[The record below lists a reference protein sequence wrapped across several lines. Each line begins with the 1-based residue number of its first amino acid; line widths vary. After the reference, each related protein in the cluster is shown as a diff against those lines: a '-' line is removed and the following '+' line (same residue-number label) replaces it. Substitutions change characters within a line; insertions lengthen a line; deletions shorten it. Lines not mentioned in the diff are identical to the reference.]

1 MIFAKGII
9 TKHMDKKDNIKAY
22 DGVDAYYEG
31 TETDYEEFLKSVDGK
46 INTSAEAVSDNSN
59 DIGGETINI
68 KGVLDIVRKKAEKF
82 GTAAQKVVNDFK
94 TSTAEKNEDKK
105 PKSAKISEESTEN
118 VIKAAEPADDK
129 PPEISEI
136 TATISETAKAAKNHV
151 KNVALS
157 AEGKIDDIISDAI
170 QNSVDGL
177 SSRINDVVLKIDKAS
192 SKLNEIEVKQ
202 IETKNCL
209 DRNTNDVRI
218 SLTDLSN
225 DISAVKQSFGTV
237 SKLNDSVFDLKN
249 TQQNLK
255 KSISDLYES
264 VNVVKKKQVISTAIL
279 TVIGII
285 VIALEFIIL
294 LS

>member
-1 MIFAKGII
+1 
-9 TKHMDKKDNIKAY
+9 MDKKDNIKAY

>member
-1 MIFAKGII
+1 
-9 TKHMDKKDNIKAY
+9 MDKKDNIKAY

-129 PPEISEI
+129 LPEISEI
-136 TATISETAKAAKNHV
+136 TATISETAKAAKNHI

-170 QNSVDGL
+170 QDSVDGL
-177 SSRINDVVLKIDKAS
+177 NSRINDVVLKIDKAS

-255 KSISDLYES
+255 KSISDLYEA